1 MKIGI
6 VGNGYVGNA
15 TSLLQEF
22 EGIECLAYDI
32 EPARCSPRGLN
43 MQDLSKC
50 DLVFVCVPTPMLVDG
65 SCSINSVESAIKDL
79 KTASVDLNK
88 VVVRSTVPVGTC
100 AKLGV
105 SFMPEFLTEANWQE
119 DFRKNK
125 DWIIGIDSETEM
137 DSPQLWEKRAV
148 FTKLATATHKNMYYM
163 TTKEAECVKLV
174 RNSFLAIKV
183 SFFNEIEE
191 FCQHKG
197 VDFETVRLGVT
208 QDKRIGR
215 SHSKVPGPDGLRGY
229 GGTCFP
235 KDLHSLFHQIHAM
248 HYKDLEMDTPSLIWT
263 ALARNETVDRKDRD
277 WENNKGR
284 SVV

>member
-15 TSLLQEF
+15 TALLQDF
-22 EGIECLAYDI
+22 EGVECIAYDI
-32 EPARCSPRGLN
+32 EPARCNPRGVELK
-43 MQDLSKC
+43 DLSDC
-50 DLVFVCVPTPMLVDG
+50 ELIFICVPTPMLVDG
-65 SCSINSVESAIKDL
+65 SCSIHSVESAVEDL
-79 KTASVDLNK
+79 KKASIDLNK

-100 AKLGV
+100 KKLGV
-105 SFMPEFLTEANWQE
+105 SFMPEFLTEANWRE
-119 DFRKNK
+119 DFKKNK
-125 DWIIGIDSETEM
+125 DWIIGIDSKDDK
-137 DSPQLWEKRAV
+137 DSPELWDKRAV
-148 FTKLATATHKNMYYM
+148 FTKLATAAYKNMHYM

-191 FCQHKG
+191 FCRG
-197 VDFETVRLGVT
+197 RSIDFETVRLGVT

-215 SHSKVPGPDGLRGY
+215 SHSKVPGPDGMRGF

-235 KDLHSLFHQIHAM
+235 KDLHSLFHQIHEM
-248 HYKDLEMDTPSLIWT
+248 HHKDSEMDTPSLISA
-263 ALARNETVDRKDRD
+263 ALSRNENVDRKNRD